1 MPFMNGINLLEHIRM
16 EKLKPEYCF
25 LLDMNI
31 LNMPIR
37 QYSFRPLI
45 FFLKPI
51 TTEKLLSA
59 VERAAFDIEKE
70 EAAAEAVGKSQELS
84 RSNFINRMLYG
95 KIKKEDINKEAMG
108 VGIPTEVG
116 CYLVM
121 MAAVDVLKSQK
132 VLEGEIGES
141 KRQLQMKILQ
151 KKDMLTEETGE
162 HFELYFARNVS
173 THIQMVLAAQ
183 KRCV

>member
-1 MPFMNGINLLEHIRM
+1 M
-16 EKLKPEYCF
+16 
-25 LLDMNI
+25 
-31 LNMPIR
+31 
-37 QYSFRPLI
+37 
-45 FFLKPI
+45 
-51 TTEKLLSA
+51 
-59 VERAAFDIEKE
+59 
-70 EAAAEAVGKSQELS
+70 
-84 RSNFINRMLYG
+84 
-95 KIKKEDINKEAMG
+95 
-108 VGIPTEVG
+108 GIPTEVG

-183 KRCV
+183 KKMCLILLLYVCL